1 MHSDDVP
8 EGFYKEDG
16 KLRKQHDT
24 FGGPHD
30 EDRDTPKLDALVV
43 GEPPFEEA
51 EPDLVMQI
59 MGQMVNN
66 AHDSW
71 STLNDAKDRDIEK
84 LRFVGF
90 RLDGKTYHS
99 QWVGVDGAR
108 YPMFLADMD
117 DLIKNTT
124 LVDGAMIAED
134 TFETCKKSNAYGIR
148 LI

>member
-84 LRFVGF
+84 LRAELNLVRDQMNYLLEQPYAPAERFIVKALYPSPKQIDDAIKSGMGDF
-90 RLDGKTYHS
+90 R
-99 QWVGVDGAR
+99 
-108 YPMFLADMD
+108 
-117 DLIKNTT
+117 
-124 LVDGAMIAED
+124 
-134 TFETCKKSNAYGIR
+134 YGWR
-148 LI
+148 

>member
-1 MHSDDVP
+1 MTKPRKPLLVPVSVRDRKSIAHSAGGHYGKTFEEVQAARDELSAAGKNPGWGP
-8 EGFYKEDG
+8 EGIMMEV
-16 KLRKQHDT
+16 
-24 FGGPHD
+24 
-30 EDRDTPKLDALVV
+30 A
-43 GEPPFEEA
+43 PF
-51 EPDLVMQI
+51 
-59 MGQMVNN
+59 
-66 AHDSW
+66 
-71 STLNDAKDRDIEK
+71 TEK